1 MKSSV
6 LTKLLLGLSFTIAI
20 AMIVVASFAAWPTR
34 HHADPAVLR
43 RPDSH
48 VTGSG
53 EVQLVEFGDFQCG
66 PCRVAEGWVE
76 QARRDYNG
84 RVTFVFR
91 NYPLQSL
98 HPNAQLA
105 AEAAEAAGA
114 QGKYWPMHDKLYA
127 DQTAWDGLADPTNT
141 FVGYAANVGVPDSAK
156 FKTDLATNVFTVR
169 VNADTTDALS
179 LGLNATPTFY
189 VNGVRQTRL
198 TSYADLA
205 RALTAALKN

>member
-1 MKSSV
+1 MQSSG
-6 LTKLLLGLSFTIAI
+6 LTKILLGLSLTVAI
-20 AMIVVASFAAWPTR
+20 AMVAVASYAAWPTR

-48 VTGSG
+48 VFGTGK
-53 EVQLVEFGDFQCG
+53 VQLVEFGDFECD
-66 PCRVAEGWVE
+66 PCRVAESWVE

-127 DQTAWDGLADPTNT
+127 DQTAWDGLAEPTNT
-141 FVGYAANVGVPDSAK
+141 FVGYAAYVGVTDIAK
-156 FKTDLATNVFTVR
+156 FKADLATNAFAGR
-169 VNADTTDALS
+169 VDADTADALS

-189 VNGVRQTRL
+189 VNGVRQTHL
-198 TSYADLA
+198 TSYAGLKQ
-205 RALTAALKN
+205 ALDAAIKN